1 MRAKPKKSLGQ
12 NFLQDPNI
20 RRKIIAACDLS
31 ERDTV
36 VEIGPGQGALTE
48 LIAPKVKRLI
58 AVEVDRA
65 LSAELSGRFQGDP
78 RVTVINAD
86 FLKYDLSAVSIPPSH
101 KLKVVGNIPYYITSP
116 IIEHLFSFRNRI
128 SAIYLTVQKEFGQR
142 IIAKPGTA
150 HYGAFSCFV
159 QYYAEPKIEF
169 IIKRTCFFP
178 APAVDSCFLKLTVR
192 PEPPAAVIDE
202 TLFFK
207 VIRASFQKRRK
218 TLGNCLK
225 AIVPD
230 GALTALLS
238 GCNID
243 PRIRGEELGLPEF
256 ARISNAF
263 SRYYNIIN
271 Q

>member
-36 VEIGPGQGALTE
+36 LEIGPGQGALTE

-116 IIEHLFSFRNRI
+116 IIEHLVSFRNRI

-142 IIAKPGTA
+142 VVAQPGSE

-159 QYYAEPKIEF
+159 QYYSEPKIEF
-169 IIKRTCFFP
+169 VIRRGCFYP
-178 APAVDSCFLKLTVR
+178 QPKVESCFLKLAVR
-192 PEPPAAVIDE
+192 PKPAVSITDE
-202 TLFFK
+202 ELFFRI
-207 VIRASFQKRRK
+207 IRASFQQRRK
-218 TLGNCLK
+218 QIRNCLK
-225 AIVPD
+225 NIVSG
-230 GALTALLS
+230 GALADIFAS
-238 GCNID
+238 AGID
-243 PRIRGEELGLPEF
+243 PHIRSEKLGLSDF
-256 ARISNAF
+256 ARIADALPDSMK
-263 SRYYNIIN
+263 
-271 Q
+271 

>member
-20 RRKIIAACDLS
+20 RRKIVAACDFS

-65 LSAELSGRFQGDP
+65 LSAALSSRFLGDP
-78 RVTVINAD
+78 RVTIINAD
-86 FLKYDLSAVSIPPSH
+86 FLKYDLSKVPVPSQ
-101 KLKVVGNIPYYITSP
+101 KLKAVGNIPYYITSP

-128 SAIYLTVQKEFGQR
+128 SAIYLTVQKEFGRR
-142 IIAKPGTA
+142 IVAQPGSE

-159 QYYAEPKIEF
+159 QYYSEPKIEF
-169 IIKRTCFFP
+169 VIRRGCFYP
-178 APAVDSCFLKLTVR
+178 QPKVDSCFLKLAVR
-192 PEPPAAVIDE
+192 PRPAVSVTDE
-202 TLFFK
+202 GLFFRI
-207 VIRASFQKRRK
+207 IRASFQKRRK
-218 TLGNCLK
+218 TLKNCLK
-225 AIVPD
+225 GIIPD
-230 GALTALLS
+230 EKFGVLLREC
-238 GCNID
+238 GID
-243 PRIRGEELGLPEF
+243 PGIRGEMLSIRDF
-256 ARISNAF
+256 ARIADALPAF
-263 SRYYNIIN
+263 M

>member
-65 LSAELSGRFQGDP
+65 LSATLSSRFQGAP
-78 RVTVINAD
+78 GVTIVHAD
-86 FLKYDLSAVSIPPSH
+86 FLKYDLAKVPVPSH
-101 KLKVVGNIPYYITSP
+101 KLKVIGNIPYYITSP
-116 IIEHLFSFRNRI
+116 IIEHLFSFRDRI

-142 IIAKPGTA
+142 IVAQPGSE

-159 QYYAEPKIEF
+159 QYYSEPKIEF
-169 IIKRTCFFP
+169 VIRRGCFYP
-178 APAVDSCFLKLTVR
+178 QPNVDSCFLKLAVR
-192 PEPPAAVIDE
+192 PKPAVSVTDE
-202 TLFFK
+202 GLFFRI
-207 VIRASFQKRRK
+207 IRASFQKRRK
-218 TLGNCLK
+218 TLKNCLK
-225 AIVPD
+225 SIIPD
-230 GALTALLS
+230 EALMPALS
-238 GCNID
+238 ACGID
-243 PRIRGEELGLPEF
+243 PGIRGEMLSISDF
-256 ARISNAF
+256 ARIADASPD
-263 SRYYNIIN
+263 RM